1 LQAHPE
7 IAAAIEGGRHR
18 DASRAIKEHLR
29 ATDESL
35 IAAFGMTHMRRA

>member
-1 LQAHPE
+1 M
-7 IAAAIEGGRHR
+7 RM
-18 DASRAIKEHLR
+18 ASALLEHLR